1 MNNFSGHN
9 LIVGMTGSGKST
21 LIRLEIIPRFKKAGI
36 KSAVLD
42 PIGDPSFK
50 ADYQTK
56 NSDEFL
62 KYAFAN
68 NNHILIIDESGQAIG
83 RYNKPMEALATSVR
97 HKGNFS
103 FFAVHSAT
111 TLPPVIRYQCANV
124 FLFAC
129 SRPNFKTIADEWD
142 QPTLLDL
149 PKLGKGEFW
158 YIPKFG
164 EIVRGRIDFS
174 EKKVYYESL

>member
-9 LIVGMTGSGKST
+9 IIVGMTGTGKTS
-21 LIRLEIIPRFKKAGI
+21 LIKYEIIPKFKKSGI

-42 PIGDPSFK
+42 PIGDPAFK

-56 NSDEFL
+56 SPDEFL
-62 KYAFAN
+62 KFAFAN
-68 NNHILIIDESGQAIG
+68 RNYILIVDESGQAIG
-83 RYNKPMEALATSVR
+83 RYNKPMEALATTVR

-111 TLPPVIRYQCANV
+111 TLAPVIRSQCANV

-129 SRPNFKTIADEWD
+129 SRPNFKVIADEWC
-142 QPTLLDL
+142 QPTLMDL

-158 YIPKFG
+158 YVPKFG
-164 EIVRGRIDFS
+164 EIVHGKVDFAA
-174 EKKVYYESL
+174 KKVYYDSL